1 MVGVGIGAGLISLID
16 ARPANPTYTSHQVA
30 DAKSK
35 VCAVYQEVHHAVGVN
50 SARDKGTD
58 PVQQLAVT
66 ATMRQAFLAGSLR
79 LLTTLSD
86 EPATPRDL
94 AGAVHDLAN
103 VFQEVTVGYLDGKT
117 NSELEPTLTAGDDAT
132 SRIER
137 LCK

>member
-1 MVGVGIGAGLISLID
+1 
-16 ARPANPTYTSHQVA
+16 
-30 DAKSK
+30 
-35 VCAVYQEVHHAVGVN
+35 
-50 SARDKGTD
+50 
-58 PVQQLAVT
+58 
-66 ATMRQAFLAGSLR
+66 MRQAFLAGSLR